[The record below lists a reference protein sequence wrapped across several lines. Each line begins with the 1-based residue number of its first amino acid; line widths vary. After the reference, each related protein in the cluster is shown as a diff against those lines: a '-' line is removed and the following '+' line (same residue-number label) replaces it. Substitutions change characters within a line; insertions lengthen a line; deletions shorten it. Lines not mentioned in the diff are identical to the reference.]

1 MPPSGAG
8 TGSGAGPRPHPLR
21 QPGLT
26 RHLPVVLLQLVDF
39 APLGPILAVDV
50 DLVVVGAEGD
60 LCGARAAGAK
70 PSPGSWALLG
80 GEWDQPGVT
89 CPFQCSI
96 CTVGSH
102 QTPQPRPRAVPK
114 LALLLQTPPDPTAQC
129 HPWPSEWSRGSG
141 GMEWDETGSNGMG
154 WDDCGCS
161 APIQPHPAL
170 PAQHA
175 SHSRESPFCS
185 LPHPL
190 RCGREMPSAVN
201 HPALLSSP
209 CFVRLPW
216 CLRAGCCAGPPTHP
230 HTPGSALAA
239 GPGGC
244 RGEILAVPVPKSV
257 CGRTCFPKPS
267 PNPALPHLGRR
278 GGASPAAGMFSQD
291 SRYFGPRLGILGW
304 GTLAVLTGPVLVP
317 GMAADGLQQEAV
329 VSHGLR
335 AGDRARPPWPS
346 GHAALAT
353 GTSTQQDPQL
363 PAPPR
368 VPSRWD
374 QSRVAAHH
382 VPPSAREGFSWRIS
396 KLRDCSSLGGGG
408 G

>member
-8 TGSGAGPRPHPLR
+8 TGAGAGPRPHPLR

-60 LCGARAAGAK
+60 LCGVRAAGAK

-80 GEWDQPGVT
+80 GERDQPGVT

-114 LALLLQTPPDPTAQC
+114 LALLLQTPPDPTAQR
-129 HPWPSEWSRGSG
+129 HPWPSAWSRGAG
-141 GMEWDETGSNGMG
+141 GMEWDETGGDGMGSDGMG
-154 WDDCGCS
+154 WDGCGCS
-161 APIQPHPAL
+161 TPIQPHPAL

-209 CFVRLPW
+209 
-216 CLRAGCCAGPPTHP
+216 LRA
-230 HTPGSALAA
+230 SSS
-239 GPGGC
+239 GC
-244 RGEILAVPVPKSV
+244 RG
-257 CGRTCFPKPS
+257 
-267 PNPALPHLGRR
+267 
-278 GGASPAAGMFSQD
+278 ASGLD
-291 SRYFGPRLGILGW
+291 
-304 GTLAVLTGPVLVP
+304 AVLTPPCTRLCPGSGTRGMQGGNMCCPSPKICLWQDLLPQTQPQPSSALSWGGIACCRDVSPGQSVLWAMPGDFGMRCPGCTYGSGPC
-317 GMAADGLQQEAV
+317 
-329 VSHGLR
+329 SRHG
-335 AGDRARPPWPS
+335 S
-346 GHAALAT
+346 
-353 GTSTQQDPQL
+353 
-363 PAPPR
+363 
-368 VPSRWD
+368 
-374 QSRVAAHH
+374 
-382 VPPSAREGFSWRIS
+382 
-396 KLRDCSSLGGGG
+396 
-408 G
+408 

>member
-1 MPPSGAG
+1 
-8 TGSGAGPRPHPLR
+8 
-21 QPGLT
+21 
-26 RHLPVVLLQLVDF
+26 
-39 APLGPILAVDV
+39 
-50 DLVVVGAEGD
+50 
-60 LCGARAAGAK
+60 
-70 PSPGSWALLG
+70 
-80 GEWDQPGVT
+80 
-89 CPFQCSI
+89 
-96 CTVGSH
+96 
-102 QTPQPRPRAVPK
+102 
-114 LALLLQTPPDPTAQC
+114 
-129 HPWPSEWSRGSG
+129 
-141 GMEWDETGSNGMG
+141 MG

-278 GGASPAAGMFSQD
+278 GGGH
-291 SRYFGPRLGILGW
+291 RLLQGCSARTV
-304 GTLAVLTGPVLVP
+304 GTL
-317 GMAADGLQQEAV
+317 
-329 VSHGLR
+329 
-335 AGDRARPPWPS
+335 
-346 GHAALAT
+346 GHAWGFWDGVPWLYLRVRSLFQAW
-353 GTSTQQDPQL
+353 QL
-363 PAPPR
+363 MGS
-368 VPSRWD
+368 SR
-374 QSRVAAHH
+374 
-382 VPPSAREGFSWRIS
+382 
-396 KLRDCSSLGGGG
+396 KLW
-408 G
+408 